1 MKKSLVALA
10 AMAAVG
16 AASAQSS
23 VTLYGILD
31 IGYSKTS
38 AAGVKLGQNNGG
50 TNFHTPS
57 RFGLRGTE
65 DLGGGM
71 KANFNL
77 ESGGQDLSTG
87 STNVN
92 FSRAAWVGL
101 SGGFGDVKLGR
112 ISSVAT
118 QGQARFDFNGISTSS
133 AQSAVDLSPVTWY
146 GSSRR
151 DAQIQYTSPNMGGLE
166 FGLGY
171 VTPGDNANKGTTQV
185 RVNYGNGPLAVGLAA
200 ETARTAANRTA
211 WALQGSYDLGVAKV
225 MAGYA
230 VAPTVALGKGVNL
243 GVAAP
248 FGATTLGVHVSRNT
262 ETDATAYELWANYS
276 LSKRTSLYLDYGKN
290 NKTDLAKYGFGVQH
304 NF

>member
-10 AMAAVG
+10 ALAAVG

-31 IGYSKTS
+31 IGYSKTN

-50 TNFHTPS
+50 TSFHTPS

-71 KANFNL
+71 KANFGL
-77 ESGGQDLSTG
+77 ESGNQDMSTG

-112 ISSVAT
+112 IASVAT
-118 QGQARFDFNGISTSS
+118 FGQARFDFNGISTSS

-151 DAQIQYTSPNMGGLE
+151 DAQVQYTSPNMGGLE
-166 FGLGY
+166 IGLGY
-171 VTPGDNANKGTTQV
+171 VAAGDNANKSTTQV
-185 RVNYGNGPLAVGLAA
+185 RVNYGNGPLQVGLAA

-248 FGATTLGVHVSRNT
+248 FGATTLGLHASRNT
-262 ETDATAYELWANYS
+262 ETDATAYELWANYA

-290 NKTDLAKYGFGVQH
+290 NKTDVAKYGFGVQH